1 MGVQTALLISAAVS
15 AGATLL
21 QARAANAAA
30 RSDIARYEDEKKYA
44 ALVALEDENNR
55 NKQMNVTLSNNRVV
69 AGAAGILD
77 DSRSFLAIQQ
87 DVIDNAAKD
96 IANIR
101 LNKTIAQIFQ
111 DEGAAFFREIER
123 EVLIDLAKLKNAVI
137 ALGGGTLLEVEN
149 LMLVQQTG
157 IAICLTATPAETWKR
172 IEDTEKRK
180 LIVGSKT
187 PGRVLSTTNQIYRR
201 IESLMLIRKPG
212 YEQSEIIIDTTNR
225 VS

>member
-1 MGVQTALLISAAVS
+1 MTGMIEFCPEPQQPSLIYLTGFMASGKSTVGYALAQA
-15 AGATLL
+15 L
-21 QARAANAAA
+21 QK
-30 RSDIARYEDEKKYA
+30 DFFD
-44 ALVALEDENNR
+44 
-55 NKQMNVTLSNNRVV
+55 
-69 AGAAGILD
+69 LD
-77 DSRSFLAIQQ
+77 QEIE
-87 DVIDNAAKD
+87 
-96 IANIR
+96 IR
-101 LNKTIAQIFQ
+101 LDKTISQIFQ
-111 DEGAAFFREIER
+111 DEGPAFFREIER

-187 PGRVLSTTNQIYRR
+187 AGRVLSTTNQIYRR

-212 YEQSEIIIDTTNR
+212 YEQSEIIIDTTNKTIPQIVQEILMLLEPFPIVR
-225 VS
+225 

>member
-44 ALVALEDENNR
+44 ELVALEDENNR

-77 DSRSFLAIQQ
+77 DSRSFLTIQQ

-101 LNKTIAQIFQ
+101 LNKTIAQTKYDQSI
-111 DEGAAFFREIER
+111 INSK
-123 EVLIDLAKLKNAVI
+123 IDMQSVTFGSI
-137 ALGGGTLLEVEN
+137 ATVGSYAMQGWAYYDFYKPATGQTGTIRTAPSGEARGFSGGKFGGGV
-149 LMLVQQTG
+149 
-157 IAICLTATPAETWKR
+157 
-172 IEDTEKRK
+172 
-180 LIVGSKT
+180 
-187 PGRVLSTTNQIYRR
+187 
-201 IESLMLIRKPG
+201 
-212 YEQSEIIIDTTNR
+212 
-225 VS
+225 